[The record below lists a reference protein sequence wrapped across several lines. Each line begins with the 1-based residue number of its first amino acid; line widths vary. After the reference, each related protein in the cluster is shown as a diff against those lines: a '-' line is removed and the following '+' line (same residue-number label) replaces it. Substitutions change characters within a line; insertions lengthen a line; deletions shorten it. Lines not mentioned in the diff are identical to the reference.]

1 MERKPNLTVIPV
13 KEDLTAE
20 MQRDDEEVQTP
31 DPVLL
36 KYQRQKT
43 CPKISLTD
51 VSAFADK
58 VILEIND
65 ISELENQD
73 QIIYGMLP
81 AGSEET
87 IVEQL
92 KKQGSLKLEE
102 PIDVEMD

>member
-1 MERKPNLTVIPV
+1 M
-13 KEDLTAE
+13 
-20 MQRDDEEVQTP
+20 
-31 DPVLL
+31 
-36 KYQRQKT
+36 
-43 CPKISLTD
+43 
-51 VSAFADK
+51 SAFVDK

-102 PIDVEMD
+102 PIDVEMDWRRRTIATESLLSVMIKISQKTTFSRQFHLH

>member
-1 MERKPNLTVIPV
+1 M
-13 KEDLTAE
+13 
-20 MQRDDEEVQTP
+20 
-31 DPVLL
+31 
-36 KYQRQKT
+36 
-43 CPKISLTD
+43 
-51 VSAFADK
+51 SAFADK

-102 PIDVEMD
+102 PIDVEMDWRRRATATKSLLSVVIKISQKA

>member
-1 MERKPNLTVIPV
+1 MERKTDLTIIPA
-13 KEDLTAE
+13 KEDLSADA
-20 MQRDDEEVQTP
+20 QRDEEEVQTP

-43 CPKISLTD
+43 TPKISLTD

-73 QIIYGMLP
+73 QVIYGMLP

-87 IVEQL
+87 IVE
-92 KKQGSLKLEE
+92 
-102 PIDVEMD
+102 